1 MMDQEIVNLDHL
13 SVSYGHRTAL
23 TDITFS
29 TTEGTITGVIGA
41 NGCGKTTLFK
51 TIAGLIQDYRG
62 ELTVCGSR
70 DTWKI
75 KQNVCYH
82 AALPF
87 YQHNMTISSAIRQ
100 QALLYRRF
108 NTDTARALLDR
119 FGYARSERLGQLS
132 RGRCALALLI
142 LSLSVETDLY
152 LLDEPFSG
160 IDIKSRAQMKE
171 ILLEVS
177 AAGKTVLVATHEI
190 HELEDLFDYV
200 LLMKDGKMTLHVSAD
215 ELRVRY
221 GSSIADAAR
230 ELI

>member
-1 MMDQEIVNLDHL
+1 MKNPDILNLNHL
-13 SVSYGHRTAL
+13 SVNYGHRTAL
-23 TDITFS
+23 MDISFS

-51 TIAGLIQDYRG
+51 TIAGLIQDYQG
-62 ELTVCGSR
+62 ELTVCGSQ
-70 DTWKI
+70 DTWKT

-87 YQHNMTISSAIRQ
+87 YQHNMTIRSAIKQ
-100 QALLYRRF
+100 HALLYQRF
-108 NTDTARALLDR
+108 NIETAKALFDR
-119 FGYARSERLGQLS
+119 FGYAQSERLGQLS

-142 LSLSVETDLY
+142 LSLSVEADLY

-190 HELEDLFDYV
+190 YELEELFDYV

-215 ELRVRY
+215 ELRSQY
-221 GSSIADAAR
+221 GNSIADAAK